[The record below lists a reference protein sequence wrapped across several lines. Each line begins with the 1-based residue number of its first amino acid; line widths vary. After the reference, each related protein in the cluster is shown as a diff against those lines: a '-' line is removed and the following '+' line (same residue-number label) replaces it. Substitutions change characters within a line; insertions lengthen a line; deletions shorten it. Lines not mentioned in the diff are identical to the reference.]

1 MTTKRQPDLVHCV
14 ESCLAKL
21 LRLDLASRP
30 SAPCVHA
37 ALKLEL
43 LPLGAPPLSDRVRD
57 APQTWVQ
64 LLTVQPLSD

>member
-43 LPLGAPPLSDRVRD
+43 LPLGAQSAVLP
-57 APQTWVQ
+57 
-64 LLTVQPLSD
+64 